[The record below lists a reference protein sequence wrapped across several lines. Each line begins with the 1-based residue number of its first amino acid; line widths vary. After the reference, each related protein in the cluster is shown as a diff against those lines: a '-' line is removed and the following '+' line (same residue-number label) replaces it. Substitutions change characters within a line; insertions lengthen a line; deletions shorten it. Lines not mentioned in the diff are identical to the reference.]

1 MIAGPEIGVVIIA
14 IIAALLLYKILKTIK
29 KMVVNTIVGF
39 VILVAAN
46 LVFGLG
52 IAYSWIVLL
61 TCALAGP
68 IGALLIILLNYLGIA
83 F

>member
-61 TCALAGP
+61 VCALAGP
-68 IGALLIILLNYLGIA
+68 IGALLIILLNYLNIA

>member
-29 KMVVNTIVGF
+29 KMVVNTVVGF

>member
-1 MIAGPEIGVVIIA
+1 MIPGPEIGVVIIA

-29 KMVVNTIVGF
+29 KMVVNTVVGF
-39 VILVAAN
+39 VILVAAS